1 MNSGK
6 LIVACSAF
14 FQLQNPTQC
23 DMCPSHPNISI
34 LNEPKV
40 QITNVKLCVLL
51 EDCMGCM
58 MAGAKY
64 VPQPL
69 GKLMQIKEERTLRI
83 NMLEK

>member
-1 MNSGK
+1 
-6 LIVACSAF
+6 
-14 FQLQNPTQC
+14 
-23 DMCPSHPNISI
+23 MCPSHPNISI

-69 GKLMQIKEERTLRI
+69 GKLMQIKEERTLHI
-83 NMLEK
+83 DILEK